1 MKRLVLA
8 ALAALAFAGCDS
20 PRPAPP
26 PGRPPAPPSA
36 PPVAAKPPPVF
47 PPAWPYKADARGV
60 EGARGMVASDATLG
74 SKVGQQVLASGG
86 NAVDAAV
93 ATAFALAVVYPSA
106 GNLGGGGFL
115 VARVGGQEYALDF
128 REAAPAR
135 ATRDAFVGADGK
147 VTDAVRTGHRASG
160 VPGSVAGLW
169 EAHQKLGSKKKRW
182 DELIA
187 PAIKLAEEGFVVDE
201 ALHKVL
207 EALSKR
213 LKKYPAS
220 AALFLPGGEPPAV
233 GSTMKNPD
241 LGRTLRRIAEKGP
254 KGFYEGETAALVV
267 KEMEAG
273 GGFITAQDLLSYRAK
288 WRAPLAFDYRGHRVV
303 SMPPPSSG
311 GVTLAMIAHV
321 LEPYDLA
328 SLGWHSPRHVHL
340 EIEAMRRA
348 FAARNARLGDPD
360 FVKNPLDELLSSAW
374 ATRQRAGIREGRA
387 TPSAEVEGGPATGE
401 GPNTT
406 HFSVVDAEGNAAG
419 LTTTLNWWFGSCVT
433 VAGAGFLMNNEM
445 DDFASKP
452 GTANGFGLVQG
463 EPNAIAPGKRMLSSM
478 APTIVVGPDKGVRL
492 VTGAAGGP
500 TIISTVFQ
508 IMSNVVDFGMAPAAA
523 VNAPRLHHQHLP
535 DEVLG
540 EPNGLDEG
548 TKRALEA
555 MGHSFKE
562 REHIADAPSIGRP
575 PGGVWVGA
583 AEPRRGSAFAA
594 GW

>member
-1 MKRLVLA
+1 MKRFVLA
-8 ALAALAFAGCDS
+8 ALAAFAFAGCEA

-26 PGRPPAPPSA
+26 PRQPAAPSSA
-36 PPVAAKPPPVF
+36 RPVAARPAPTF
-47 PPAWPYKADARGV
+47 PPGWPYPADAPGV
-60 EGARGMVASDATLG
+60 AAGRGMVSSDATLA

-106 GNLGGGGFL
+106 GNVGGGGFL
-115 VARVGGQEYALDF
+115 VARVGGQEHALDF
-128 REAAPAR
+128 REAAPAK
-135 ATRDAFVGADGK
+135 ATRDAFVVDGK
-147 VTDAVRTGHRASG
+147 VSDTVRMGHRASG

-169 EAHQKLGSKKKRW
+169 EAHQRLGSKKKRW
-182 DELIA
+182 DELVA

-201 ALHKVL
+201 ALHK
-207 EALSKR
+207 ALDAVAKR
-213 LKKYPAS
+213 LKKYPA
-220 AALFLPGGEPPAV
+220 AAATFLANGEAPAV
-233 GSTMKNPD
+233 GATVKNPD
-241 LGRTLRRIAEKGP
+241 LGRTLRRIAERGP
-254 KGFYEGETAALVV
+254 KGFYEGETAALLV

-273 GGFITAQDLLSYRAK
+273 GGLITAQDLLAYRAK
-288 WRAPLAFDYRGHRVV
+288 WRTPIAFEYRGHRVV

-321 LEPYDLA
+321 LEPYDLGA
-328 SLGWHSPRHVHL
+328 IGWHTPRHVQL
-340 EIEAMRRA
+340 EVEAMRRA

-360 FVKNPLDELLSSAW
+360 FVKNPLDELLSPAW
-374 ATRQRAGIREGRA
+374 AARQRATIREGRA
-387 TPSAEVEGGPATGE
+387 TPSSEVEGAPASGE

-419 LTTTLNWWFGSCVT
+419 LTTTLNWWFGSGVT
-433 VAGAGFLMNNEM
+433 VAGAGFLLNNEM

-478 APTIVVGPDKGVRL
+478 SPTIVIGPDQGVRL

-500 TIISTVFQ
+500 TIISAVFQ
-508 IMSNVVDFGMAPAAA
+508 IVSNVVDFGMAPAAA

-535 DEVLG
+535 DEVMS

-548 TKRALEA
+548 TRRGLEA
-555 MGHSFKE
+555 MGYAFKE
-562 REHIADAPSIGRP
+562 RDHIADAPSIGRS
-575 PGGVWVGA
+575 PGGLWVGA
-583 AEPRRGSAFAA
+583 AEPRRRSAFAA